1 MICKTCRFALS
12 IRRMSAKERVC
23 LPFRRRARTGRAPP
37 QNRTRRPQERG
48 VRSSLPYPESENPYK
63 LWRAR
68 TLRVPELSSRHSSP
82 WTFLILLWC
91 SRESRGRDSLR
102 FLPYRVC
109 CMKKVRICGEAVAGS
124 ESFAEIQKQVRSALG
139 RQVKDRRRALE
150 LTQADLAMRAGV
162 RRAMVIELERGEAN
176 PRLDSLVR
184 IAAALKIEPAELLSS
199 DP

>member
-1 MICKTCRFALS
+1 
-12 IRRMSAKERVC
+12 
-23 LPFRRRARTGRAPP
+23 
-37 QNRTRRPQERG
+37 
-48 VRSSLPYPESENPYK
+48 
-63 LWRAR
+63 
-68 TLRVPELSSRHSSP
+68 
-82 WTFLILLWC
+82 
-91 SRESRGRDSLR
+91 
-102 FLPYRVC
+102 
-109 CMKKVRICGEAVAGS
+109 MKKVRICGEAVAGS

-162 RRAMVIELERGEAN
+162 RRAMVIELLERGEAN

>member
-1 MICKTCRFALS
+1 
-12 IRRMSAKERVC
+12 
-23 LPFRRRARTGRAPP
+23 
-37 QNRTRRPQERG
+37 
-48 VRSSLPYPESENPYK
+48 
-63 LWRAR
+63 
-68 TLRVPELSSRHSSP
+68 
-82 WTFLILLWC
+82 
-91 SRESRGRDSLR
+91 
-102 FLPYRVC
+102 
-109 CMKKVRICGEAVAGS
+109 MKKVRICGEAVAGS